1 MGALWGLAS
10 GLADFSFLDFDN
22 ITISNSTNAKIK
34 INVCIKSKTNF
45 NISIKILRLLPS

>member
-34 INVCIKSKTNF
+34 INKWKAEKRDEVVKW
-45 NISIKILRLLPS
+45 LAYH